1 MSKNT
6 CTIGSDVS
14 ELPMGFGGLF
24 VVAATL
30 VNDAKG
36 GWPIEIGIPT
46 WRGALESIL
55 LTLMPF
61 KWFMYG
67 TVVYAA

>member
-1 MSKNT
+1 
-6 CTIGSDVS
+6 VA
-14 ELPMGFGGLF
+14 FF
-24 VVAATL
+24 VAATL
-30 VNDAKG
+30 VNDAEG
-36 GWPIEIGIPT
+36 GWPIEIGIPS

-67 TVVYAA
+67 TVVYAE